1 MMSSLSQAAS
11 EDTPSNLWAVEAC
24 GRNHPCRLPVATT
37 KQRPALCCE
46 AGGATCPRAAV
57 LVTAGFLCGSLTLG
71 METLKHFFD
80 LFLHLD
86 KTLVDVVSNYGT
98 WTYLVLFLI
107 VFTETGVIV
116 FPFLPGDS
124 LLFAVGALAARP
136 ETGLSLWI
144 LIPLL
149 ITAAFIG
156 DNLNY
161 MVGDYL
167 GPRVFREDFRFLK
180 RKYLE
185 QTQAFYAKHGGKT
198 IIMARFVPIVRTF
211 APFVAG
217 VGTMTY
223 RYFAS
228 YSIVGAVLWVVLLT
242 TVGYLFGNI
251 EVVKKNFEF
260 VILGIIVLSV
270 LPPVVSFIRSKM
282 GNKPAAGPR

>member
-1 MMSSLSQAAS
+1 M
-11 EDTPSNLWAVEAC
+11 DTI
-24 GRNHPCRLPVATT
+24 
-37 KQRPALCCE
+37 
-46 AGGATCPRAAV
+46 
-57 LVTAGFLCGSLTLG
+57 
-71 METLKHFFD
+71 KHFFD

-86 KTLVDVVSNYGT
+86 KTLVNVVHDYGT

-107 VFTETGVIV
+107 VFTETGIIV

-136 ETGLSLWI
+136 ETGLSLWV

-149 ITAAFIG
+149 IAAAFVG
-156 DNLNY
+156 DNVNY
-161 MVGDYL
+161 AVGDYL
-167 GPRVFREDFRFLK
+167 GPKVFRENFKFLN
-180 RKYLE
+180 RKYLD

-228 YSIVGAVLWVVLLT
+228 FSILGAVLWVVLLT
-242 TVGYLFGNI
+242 VAGYLFGNI
-251 EVVKKNFEF
+251 ELVKKNFEL
-260 VILGIIVLSV
+260 VILGIILLSI
-270 LPPVVSFIRSKM
+270 LPPLLSYAKGKLGQQPTS
-282 GNKPAAGPR
+282 GPPRER

>member
-1 MMSSLSQAAS
+1 
-11 EDTPSNLWAVEAC
+11 
-24 GRNHPCRLPVATT
+24 
-37 KQRPALCCE
+37 
-46 AGGATCPRAAV
+46 
-57 LVTAGFLCGSLTLG
+57 